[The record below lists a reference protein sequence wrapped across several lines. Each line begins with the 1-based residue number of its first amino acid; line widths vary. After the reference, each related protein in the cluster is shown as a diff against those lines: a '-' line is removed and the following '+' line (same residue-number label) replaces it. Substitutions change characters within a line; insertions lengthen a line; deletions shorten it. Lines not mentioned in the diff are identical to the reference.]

1 MFIVQLGTYNVEQK
15 QKQKPQ
21 KIILHI
27 IPVQLNT
34 QILAR
39 KDIHFSWARQ
49 YYYHYRKRKAEHAVI
64 TLQKMR

>member
-1 MFIVQLGTYNVEQK
+1 MFIVQLGTYNVQQK

-21 KIILHI
+21 KIMRHI

-39 KDIHFSWARQ
+39 KDIQFSWARQ
-49 YYYHYRKRKAEHAVI
+49 YYHHRKRKAEHVVV